1 MGVGGEWKCFCCES
15 LFHQRSSTLF
25 FLPPYRNKVPSSVG
39 LTEKHVVERACHG
52 GGSLGGGGCLA
63 GGVAGGGDESG
74 SEDGGGDG
82 GSGDGGGDSGDA
94 VCVGDGN
101 GGGD

>member
-52 GGSLGGGGCLA
+52 GGSLGGG
-63 GGVAGGGDESG
+63 VAGGGDESG

-82 GSGDGGGDSGDA
+82 GSGGGGGDSGDA